1 MGYFKGLFT
10 SLGIAL
16 PSFLFIHIYLQ
27 EIWVPNFFTD
37 LVGGN
42 WISLLEVCETTILE
56 PITVFFVAPEV
67 LRILF
72 AFVPWVVI
80 AFVCSFFFRKKHAA
94 RLGFAT
100 TITLFFIAEVVYYLV
115 VQGTVLYVDTLTEP
129 NPLYGF
135 LVIQA
140 TAAIVGLL
148 AGLVS
153 PFKKEASF
161 AYDVPKERRSPRAG
175 RPPRVPAAP
184 VYTQEQ
190 VNFDE
195 GPVYM
200 PTESPSR
207 DQHIQRYQP
216 STTTQSSS
224 SAPAP
229 CEYCGS
235 YLDTDSE
242 FCSVCGNRVY
252 SDY

>member
-16 PSFLFIHIYLQ
+16 PSYLFIHIYLQ

-42 WISLLEVCETTILE
+42 WGSLLEVCETTIME
-56 PITVFFVAPEV
+56 PITVFFVAPQA

-72 AFVPWVVI
+72 AFVPWVII
-80 AFVCSFFFRKKHAA
+80 AFITSFFFRKKHAA

-100 TITLFFIAEVVYYLV
+100 TITLFFIAEIVYYLV
-115 VQGTVLYVDTLTEP
+115 IQQTILDVDTLTQP
-129 NPLYGF
+129 NPLYGY
-135 LVIQA
+135 LVIQG
-140 TAAIVGLL
+140 TVAIVGLL
-148 AGLVS
+148 AGLIS
-153 PFKKEASF
+153 PFKKEASLDYTPPP
-161 AYDVPKERRSPRAG
+161 ASQRR
-175 RPPRVPAAP
+175 RPARPADP
-184 VYTQEQ
+184 TPTVSHEP
-190 VNFDE
+190 VNFDS
-195 GPVYM
+195 PVFM

-207 DQHIQRYQP
+207 DEYVERNHAPTSQRTP
-216 STTTQSSS
+216 

-235 YLDTDSE
+235 FLDPDSE
-242 FCSVCGNRVY
+242 FCSVCGNRVN